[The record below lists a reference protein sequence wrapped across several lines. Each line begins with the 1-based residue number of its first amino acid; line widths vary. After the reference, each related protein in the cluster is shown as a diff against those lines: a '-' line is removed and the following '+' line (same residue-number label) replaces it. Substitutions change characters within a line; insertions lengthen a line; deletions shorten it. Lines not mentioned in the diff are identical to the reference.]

1 MNTSPSVPTLIGVAA
16 AAGVSRA
23 TASRALGGYG
33 RVGSKTVAHV
43 RKIADELGYLPNQM
57 ARAMRQ
63 GRSKTLG
70 LVIISNFTNAYF
82 DRATKAIV
90 DAAAKA
96 GFQVLV
102 ANTAE
107 SLDAER
113 EAVSN
118 LLEKQVDGLIV
129 VPTPLG
135 KHAHLLPPA
144 LRNTP
149 LVLFDRMAEGVSAST
164 FTTDD
169 FTSCAAAIAYV
180 ASLGHKK
187 IGCLVRV
194 AGVPQVTSTQPQ
206 GIISSIM
213 GRIDGIS
220 AGAASAG
227 IPPEDILWRFV
238 PAGFQVAQEGVEQ
251 MLDSPEAPT
260 FIFTSNNDMLL
271 AVLAV
276 AQRRGLVIGHD
287 LSLITVD
294 DSPWAQVLGGGLT
307 VVARPVEQLAQDAVE
322 ELLCHVNESG
332 RPARDVVLPTEL
344 VIRHSVADLRSSRE

>member
-1 MNTSPSVPTLIGVAA
+1 MDIPVSVPTLVDVAA

-23 TASRALGGYG
+23 TASRALAGYG
-33 RVGSKTVAHV
+33 RVGAKTAAHV
-43 RKIADELGYLPNQM
+43 QKIANDLGYLPNQM
-57 ARAMRQ
+57 AQAMRH

-90 DAAAKA
+90 DAARKA

-102 ANTAE
+102 SNTAE
-107 SLDAER
+107 NITAER
-113 EAVSN
+113 EAVSS

-129 VPTPLG
+129 VPVPLG
-135 KHAHLLPPA
+135 THKHLRPPA

-149 LVLFDRMAEGVSAST
+149 LVLFDRKANGVDAST
-164 FTTDD
+164 FSTDD
-169 FTSCAAAIAYV
+169 FSSCAAAIEYA
-180 ASLGHKK
+180 ASLGHRQ

-194 AGVPQVTSTQPQ
+194 AGIAGVTEVQPV

-213 GRIDGIS
+213 GRINGIKKGAKT
-220 AGAASAG
+220 AGLPA
-227 IPPEDILWRFV
+227 ENLQWRFV
-238 PAGFQVAQEGVEQ
+238 PASLEIAQSGVEQ
-251 MLDSPEAPT
+251 MLDSPHPPT

-276 AQRRGLVIGHD
+276 AQKRGLIIGRD

-294 DSPWAQVLGGGLT
+294 DSPWAAVLGGGLT
-307 VVARPVEQLAQDAVE
+307 VVARPVEQLAQEAVE
-322 ELLCHVNESG
+322 ELLQHIDHPG
-332 RPARDVVLPTEL
+332 GAPRDVILPTEL
-344 VIRHSVADLRSSRE
+344 IIRQSVVDLRA

>member
-1 MNTSPSVPTLIGVAA
+1 MDEVVSVPTLVGVAA

-33 RVGSKTVAHV
+33 RVGAKTVAHV
-43 RKIADELGYLPNQM
+43 QKIANELGYIPNQV
-57 ARAMRQ
+57 ARAMRH

-90 DAAAKA
+90 DAAGEA

-102 ANTAE
+102 SNTAE
-107 SLDAER
+107 NLVAER
-113 EAVSN
+113 EAVTN

-129 VPTPLG
+129 VPVPIG
-135 KHAHLLPPA
+135 DHAHLLPAA

-149 LVLFDRMAEGVSAST
+149 VVLFDREAAGVEAST

-169 FTSCAAAIAYV
+169 FTSCAAAIEYA
-180 ASLGHKK
+180 ASRGHRRV
-187 IGCLVRV
+187 GCLVRV
-194 AGVPQVTSTQPQ
+194 AGIPSITAIEPA

-213 GRIDGIS
+213 SRINGIKK
-220 AGAASAG
+220 GAASAG
-227 IPPEDILWRFV
+227 LSDADIQWRFV
-238 PAGFQVAQEGVEQ
+238 PASLEVAQSAVQQ
-251 MLDSPEAPT
+251 MLDSATPPT

-276 AQRRGLVIGHD
+276 AQKRGLIIGQD

-294 DSPWAQVLGGGLT
+294 DSPWAAVLGGGLS
-307 VVARPVEQLAQDAVE
+307 VVARPVEQLAQAAVAA
-322 ELLCHVNESG
+322 LLEQIEQPH
-332 RPARDVVLPTEL
+332 RPIHNIVLPTEL
-344 VIRHSVADLRSSRE
+344 VIRESVVDLRS

>member
-1 MNTSPSVPTLIGVAA
+1 MDIPVSVPTLVDVAA

-23 TASRALGGYG
+23 TASRALAGYG
-33 RVGSKTVAHV
+33 RVGAKTAAHV
-43 RKIADELGYLPNQM
+43 QKIANDLGYLPNQM
-57 ARAMRQ
+57 AQAMRH

-90 DAAAKA
+90 DAARKA

-102 ANTAE
+102 SNTAE
-107 SLDAER
+107 NITAER
-113 EAVSN
+113 EAVSS

-129 VPTPLG
+129 VPVPLG
-135 KHAHLLPPA
+135 THKHLRPPA

-149 LVLFDRMAEGVSAST
+149 LVLFDRKANGVDAST
-164 FTTDD
+164 FSTDD
-169 FTSCAAAIAYV
+169 FSSCAAAIEYA
-180 ASLGHKK
+180 ASLGHRQ

-194 AGVPQVTSTQPQ
+194 AGIAGVTEVQPT

-213 GRIDGIS
+213 GRINGITKGAKT
-220 AGAASAG
+220 AGLPA
-227 IPPEDILWRFV
+227 ENLQWRFV
-238 PAGFQVAQEGVEQ
+238 PASLEIAQSGVEQ
-251 MLDSPEAPT
+251 MLDSPHPPT

-276 AQRRGLVIGHD
+276 AQKRGLIIGRD

-294 DSPWAQVLGGGLT
+294 DSPWAAVLGGGLT
-307 VVARPVEQLAQDAVE
+307 VVARPVEQLAQEAVE
-322 ELLCHVNESG
+322 ELLQHIDHPG
-332 RPARDVVLPTEL
+332 GAPRDVILPTEL
-344 VIRHSVADLRSSRE
+344 IIRQSVVDLRA

>member
-1 MNTSPSVPTLIGVAA
+1 MDESVSVPTLVGVAA

-23 TASRALGGYG
+23 TASRALSGYG
-33 RVGSKTVAHV
+33 RVGAKTVAHV
-43 RKIADELGYLPNQM
+43 QKVASELGYLPNQM

-90 DAAAKA
+90 DAAGAA

-102 ANTAE
+102 SNTAE
-107 SLDAER
+107 NLVAER
-113 EAVSN
+113 EAVTH

-135 KHAHLLPPA
+135 THDHLHSPA

-149 LVLFDRMAEGVSAST
+149 VVLFDRKADGVVASA

-169 FTSCAAAIAYV
+169 YTSCVAAIEYV
-180 ASLGHKK
+180 ASLGHRD

-194 AGVPQVTSTQPQ
+194 AGISQVTATQPAS
-206 GIISSIM
+206 IISSIM
-213 GRIDGIS
+213 SRINGIK
-220 AGAASAG
+220 AGAAAAG
-227 IPPEDILWRFV
+227 IRASDVQWRFV
-238 PAGFQVAQEGVEQ
+238 PAGREVAQEGVEQ
-251 MLDSPEAPT
+251 MLDSEHRPT

-276 AQRRGLVIGHD
+276 AQKRGLVIGRD

-307 VVARPVEQLAQDAVE
+307 VVARPVEELAKEAVA
-322 ELLCHVNESG
+322 ELLHAIDQPGSE
-332 RPARDVVLPTEL
+332 ARDVVLPTEL
-344 VIRHSVADLRSSRE
+344 VIRHSVVDLRSTTP

>member
-1 MNTSPSVPTLIGVAA
+1 MDIPVSVPTLVDVAA

-23 TASRALGGYG
+23 TASRALAGYG
-33 RVGSKTVAHV
+33 RVGAKTAAHV
-43 RKIADELGYLPNQM
+43 QKIADELGYLPNQM
-57 ARAMRQ
+57 AQAMRH

-90 DAAAKA
+90 DAARKA

-102 ANTAE
+102 SNTAE
-107 SLDAER
+107 NITAER
-113 EAVSN
+113 EAVSS

-129 VPTPLG
+129 VPVPLG
-135 KHAHLLPPA
+135 THKHLRPPA

-149 LVLFDRMAEGVSAST
+149 LVLFDRKANGVDAST
-164 FTTDD
+164 FSTDD
-169 FTSCAAAIAYV
+169 FSSCAAAIEYA
-180 ASLGHKK
+180 ASLGHRQ

-194 AGVPQVTSTQPQ
+194 AGIAGVTEVQPT

-213 GRIDGIS
+213 GRINGITKGAKT
-220 AGAASAG
+220 AGLPA
-227 IPPEDILWRFV
+227 ENLQWRFV
-238 PAGFQVAQEGVEQ
+238 PASLEIAQSGVEQ
-251 MLDSPEAPT
+251 MLDSPHPPT

-276 AQRRGLVIGHD
+276 AQKRGLIIGRD

-294 DSPWAQVLGGGLT
+294 DSPWAAVLGGGLT
-307 VVARPVEQLAQDAVE
+307 VVARPVEQLAQEAVE
-322 ELLCHVNESG
+322 ELLQHIDHPG
-332 RPARDVVLPTEL
+332 GAPRDVILPTEL
-344 VIRHSVADLRSSRE
+344 IIRQSVVDLRA

>member
-1 MNTSPSVPTLIGVAA
+1 MAEGVPVPTLVSVAA

-23 TASRALGGYG
+23 TASRALSDYG
-33 RVGSKTVAHV
+33 RVGAKTAAHV

-57 ARAMRQ
+57 AQAMRL
-63 GRSKTLG
+63 GRTRTIG

-90 DAAAKA
+90 DAAGEA

-107 SLDAER
+107 NIAAER
-113 EAVSN
+113 EAVSS
-118 LLEKQVDGLIV
+118 LLEKHVDGLIV
-129 VPTPLG
+129 VPIPLG
-135 KHAHLLPPA
+135 NHEHLLSPA

-149 LVLFDRMAEGVSAST
+149 IVLFDRKAEGVTAST

-169 FTSCAAAIAYV
+169 FTSCAAAIEYA
-180 ASLGHKK
+180 ASLGHRS

-194 AGVPQVTSTQPQ
+194 AGIAEVTDVQPD

-213 GRIDGIS
+213 NRIDGVKK
-220 AGAASAG
+220 GAAAAGLSATN
-227 IPPEDILWRFV
+227 IQWKFV
-238 PAGFQVAQEGVEQ
+238 PASLEVAQSGVEQ
-251 MLDSPEAPT
+251 MLDSPHPPT

-276 AQRRGLVIGHD
+276 AQKRGLIIGRD

-294 DSPWAQVLGGGLT
+294 DSPWAAVLGGGLT
-307 VVARPVEQLAQDAVE
+307 VVARPVEQLATEAVAGLLRAIEQPE
-322 ELLCHVNESG
+322 E
-332 RPARDVVLPTEL
+332 PAHDVVLPTSL
-344 VIRHSVADLRSSRE
+344 LIRQSVVDLRT

>member
-1 MNTSPSVPTLIGVAA
+1 VDEAVSVPTLVGVAA

-33 RVGSKTVAHV
+33 RVGAKTVAHV
-43 RKIADELGYLPNQM
+43 QKIADELGYLPNQM

-90 DAAAKA
+90 DAADEA

-102 ANTAE
+102 SNTAE
-107 SLDAER
+107 NLVAER
-113 EAVSN
+113 QAVTH

-129 VPTPLG
+129 VPVPVG
-135 KHAHLLPPA
+135 DHAHLLPAA

-149 LVLFDRMAEGVSAST
+149 VVLFDREAVGISAST

-169 FTSCAAAIAYV
+169 FTSCAAAIEYA
-180 ASLGHKK
+180 ASLGHRHV
-187 IGCLVRV
+187 GCLVRV
-194 AGVPQVTSTQPQ
+194 AGIPNVTAVQPA

-213 GRIDGIS
+213 SRINGIKQ
-220 AGAASAG
+220 GAAAAGLSAS
-227 IPPEDILWRFV
+227 DVQWRFV
-238 PAGFQVAQEGVEQ
+238 PASLEVAQSGVEQ
-251 MLDSPEAPT
+251 MLDSPNPPT

-276 AQRRGLVIGHD
+276 AQKRGLIIGHD

-294 DSPWAQVLGGGLT
+294 DSPWAAVLGGGLS
-307 VVARPVEQLAQDAVE
+307 VVARPVEQLAQAAVAA
-322 ELLCHVNESG
+322 LLQQIDEPD
-332 RPARDVVLPTEL
+332 RPIHNVVLPTEL
-344 VIRHSVADLRSSRE
+344 VIRKSVVDLKA